1 MKTRLVVGGGWHQ
14 EMPQTLQRMIDF
26 LQQNPM
32 LYCKRL
38 AGYKG
43 TAAKDRLCAEQ
54 AIQMNGTPNELKIC
68 YESMRTKLSKLKKAI
83 TKSGQAA
90 DRFTATEQ

>member
-1 MKTRLVVGGGWHQ
+1 
-14 EMPQTLQRMIDF
+14 MPQTLQRMIDF
-26 LQQNPM
+26 LQQNPV
-32 LYCKRL
+32 LFCKML

-54 AIQMNGTPNELKIC
+54 SMQMNRTLNELKIC
-68 YESMRTKLSKLKKAI
+68 YESMRTKLGKLKKVI

-90 DRFTATEQ
+90 DRLTATEQ